1 MIAGTAANG
10 TAARFDHVDV
20 VVVDATETE
29 TLEATSTITTAMTVV
44 SAAATAAETSPVVQ
58 SQFSRPLT
66 AAHHRR
72 RSTAAATTAGSQ
84 LQNVRSMH
92 GTQAL
97 QQPQQQHQRKRKT
110 NLDRNERSTNVSLL
124 SGTARK
130 IQILMKNRLIQ
141 LLPDG
146 TVNGTQDDRSDYSE
160 YRINCNCKTG
170 MYLEV

>member
-1 MIAGTAANG
+1 MLAGAVANG

-20 VVVDATETE
+20 VVLDATETE

-44 SAAATAAETSPVVQ
+44 SAAAAAESSPVVQ
-58 SQFSRPLT
+58 SLFSRPLT
-66 AAHHRR
+66 VAHHRR

-97 QQPQQQHQRKRKT
+97 QQPHQQQHQRKRKT

-160 YRINCNCKTG
+160 YRINCNCKIE